1 MCHSHSAQTNLLF
14 IFIVFISISHL
25 PPDTSDS
32 LCTTTDCVCTDRQ
45 ANDGEERLVP
55 IHADGD
61 GHCLVHALSRALTG
75 RELFWHPLRMNLQQ
89 HFTENMQQYQVRMT
103 KE

>member
-1 MCHSHSAQTNLLF
+1 M
-14 IFIVFISISHL
+14 
-25 PPDTSDS
+25 
-32 LCTTTDCVCTDRQ
+32 
-45 ANDGEERLVP
+45 P

-89 HFTENMQQYQVRMT
+89 HFTDNMSQYQVRNARRVRDNMSQ
-103 KE
+103 